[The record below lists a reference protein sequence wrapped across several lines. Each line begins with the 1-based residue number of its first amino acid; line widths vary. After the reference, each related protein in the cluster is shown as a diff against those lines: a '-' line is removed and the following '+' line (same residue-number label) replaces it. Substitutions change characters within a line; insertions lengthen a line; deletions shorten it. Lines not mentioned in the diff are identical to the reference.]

1 MSEAQQHDQ
10 DKVNRETEHPSDTQQ
25 QAGNHDMDIGS
36 MIQEAQEKGV
46 KGALLSRLKK
56 AKVGKVNLDPAIGE
70 AHIPYLWNC
79 ADHQDQQE
87 SRDGPPALKSH
98 ATMDEEGMIN
108 VWVDLQKQLASMTHG
123 QDDVK
128 DIKERS
134 IDHEGYDKCPPLN
147 IVIFIVGSRGE

>member
-10 DKVNRETEHPSDTQQ
+10 DKINRETEHSSDTQQ

-70 AHIPYLWNC
+70 ILLPYEC
-79 ADHQDQQE
+79 
-87 SRDGPPALKSH
+87 
-98 ATMDEEGMIN
+98 T
-108 VWVDLQKQLASMTHG
+108 
-123 QDDVK
+123 
-128 DIKERS
+128 
-134 IDHEGYDKCPPLN
+134 
-147 IVIFIVGSRGE
+147 